1 MLETSLFATIHS
13 TSSIFD
19 EKLVDEHARI
29 LASNNEPLWTFEYSD
44 NNSYFFFF
52 SSDDNDTY
60 TTYTV
65 EVYPPL
71 VAFYNQVGLVSCC
84 C

>member
-1 MLETSLFATIHS
+1 MLERFLLRSICS
-13 TSSIFD
+13 SICSSIFE

-29 LASNNEPLWTFEYSD
+29 ATNEPLWTFEYYS
-44 NNSYFFFF
+44 NSY
-52 SSDDNDTY
+52 SRDD

-71 VAFYNQVGLVSCC
+71 VAFYTQVGSVSLCFFFGRC
-84 C
+84 